1 VGDERELSAHTARVT
16 AEANLGGWMARERR
30 EQRWKRNL
38 LRDEHI
44 AFLHGFL
51 RRPQQVASVV
61 PSSRFLERRLVSLAD
76 VRTARLVVEL
86 GPGTGGTTRALLA
99 ALPPHAKL
107 LCIELDPQFAAL
119 LARETDPRLVVHH
132 GSAEHL
138 EAILASH
145 GLGAPDVVISGIPFS
160 IIPSAIGRRIIESI
174 QRALALGGWFLA
186 YQVRGAVAELAKPV
200 LGAPETT
207 LELRN
212 IPPVRVFRWRVAAAH
227 APAAEAGRER
237 QAPLRA

>member
-1 VGDERELSAHTARVT
+1 VASERIQ
-16 AEANLGGWMARERR
+16 
-30 EQRWKRNL
+30 QRLKRSL

-44 AFLHGFL
+44 AFLQGFL

-76 VRTARLVVEL
+76 VRSAQLVVEL

-99 ALPPHAKL
+99 ALPAGATL
-107 LCIELDPQFAAL
+107 LCIELDPDFAAL
-119 LARETDPRLVVHH
+119 LKDETDPRLIVHH

-138 EAILASH
+138 EEILATH
-145 GLGAPDVVISGIPFS
+145 GLRAPDAVISGIPFS
-160 IIPSAIGRRIIESI
+160 IIPPSVGTRIIESI
-174 QRALALGGWFLA
+174 RRALAPGGCFLA

-200 LGAPETT
+200 LGEPDTT

-212 IPPVRVFRWRVAAAH
+212 IPPVRVFRWHAQGPRLAAAETPGV
-227 APAAEAGRER
+227 ARDSRGG
-237 QAPLRA
+237 

>member
-1 VGDERELSAHTARVT
+1 V
-16 AEANLGGWMARERR
+16 ARERR

-76 VRTARLVVEL
+76 VRSARLVVEL

-132 GSAEHL
+132 GSAEDL
-138 EAILASH
+138 EAILAAH
-145 GLGAPDVVISGIPFS
+145 GLGEPDVVISGIPFS
-160 IIPSAIGRRIIESI
+160 IIPAAVGRRVIESI
-174 QRALALGGWFLA
+174 QRGLQAGGWFLA
-186 YQVRGAVAELAKPV
+186 YQVRGTVAELAKPV
-200 LGAPETT
+200 LGAPDTT

-212 IPPVRVFRWRVAAAH
+212 IPPVRVFRWRVGAARPAAASG
-227 APAAEAGRER
+227 ARER
-237 QAPLRA
+237 HAPLRA